1 MIYENIVKEM
11 RLKNYINEYGRV
23 IFIKDEELLDE
34 AFNMYDSYGNTI
46 MIRNK
51 KDDGI
56 SHHRTFKLKTRNY
69 KKGIPIVFDKTDSG
83 WKWKVDPIAN
93 IDNKTIKNNI
103 GKKEIKF
110 IDNVLELIGDEIIE
124 YWKLDV
130 KNKAEQERLDYL
142 SKKYDGSKLK

>member
-46 MIRNK
+46 MVRNK

-56 SHHRTFKLKTRNY
+56 SHHRTFKLKTRHY

-83 WKWKVDPIAN
+83 WEWKVDPIAN